1 MSDNIVHTSD
11 DTFDADI
18 LQSDKA
24 VLLDFWAEW
33 CGPCKMIA
41 PLLEEVAAKRKDDL
55 LVAKLNVD
63 ENPNTAQKF
72 GIRSIP
78 TLIIFKDGAVQAQK
92 MGAMP
97 KSQLDEFLENN
108 L

>member
-1 MSDNIVHTSD
+1 MHTSD
-11 DTFDADI
+11 SSFEKDV
-18 LQSDKA
+18 LQSDKP

-41 PLLEEVAAKRKDDL
+41 PLLDEAADAYADRLSIIKM
-55 LVAKLNVD
+55 NID
-63 ENPNTAQKF
+63 ENPNTPQKF

-78 TLIIFKDGAVQAQK
+78 TLMLFKDGSVHAQK
-92 MGAMP
+92 LGAMS
-97 KSQLDEFLENN
+97 KSQLDEFLESN